1 MHRQVSGVLVAI
13 ALLLAPLAH
22 AAIQSSDWAAAGSMH
37 TVRHAHTATVLAT
50 GKVLVVGGW
59 DTSNVLATAE
69 LYDPVSGAWTA
80 TGSLHVARASHTAT
94 LLPSGEVLVAG
105 GMDGASANLSGAELY
120 DPASGTWTATGS
132 LNDARG
138 FGFTATLLPAGKV
151 LVVGGLLLGTSN
163 GFLNSAEI
171 YDRESG
177 VWTATG
183 PLNAARE
190 AHSATLLS
198 SGKVLITGGCNNY
211 CDTKLNSAEV
221 YDPSAGT
228 WTSTGSM
235 STGRVL
241 HTATRLLSG
250 KVLVAGGYLGNGN
263 FLAGAELYDP
273 TSGVWTP
280 TGSLHT
286 ARDQHVAISLPSGA
300 VLVAAGNYNAGP
312 VPGQEQYYPSVYYSA
327 ALASAEIY
335 DPTLGT
341 WVETSSLSTRRAGPT
356 ASLLTNG
363 NVLVSGGL
371 IDSSFTTGPNT
382 PLASAELYDVIFA
395 SGFELP

>member
-1 MHRQVSGVLVAI
+1 MRRHVSGIFVAM
-13 ALLLAPLAH
+13 ALLLAPMVH
-22 AAIQSSDWAAAGSMH
+22 AAIPSSYWAATGSMN
-37 TVRHAHTATVLAT
+37 TARRGHTATVLAT
-50 GKVLVVGGW
+50 GKVLVVGGS
-59 DTSNVLATAE
+59 DNSNVLATAE

-80 TGSLHVARASHTAT
+80 TGSLHIARSSHTAT

-105 GMDGASANLSGAELY
+105 GMDGASASLSGAELY

-138 FGFTATLLPAGKV
+138 FGFTATLLSSGKV
-151 LVVGGLLLGTSN
+151 LVAGGLLLGTSN

-171 YDRESG
+171 YDPDSG

-183 PLNAARE
+183 SLNIARE
-190 AHSATLLS
+190 AHEATLLS

-211 CDTKLNSAEV
+211 CYTKLNSVEV

-228 WTSTGSM
+228 WATTGSM

-250 KVLVAGGYLGNGN
+250 TVLVAGGYLGDGN

-273 TSGVWTP
+273 ASGVWTA

-286 ARDQHVAISLPSGA
+286 ARDQHVAIPLPSGA
-300 VLVAAGNYNAGP
+300 VLVAAGNYNGGPVAGP
-312 VPGQEQYYPSVYYSA
+312 EHYYPSVYDSA
-327 ALASAEIY
+327 VLASAEIF
-335 DPTLGT
+335 DPTRGI
-341 WVETSSLSTRRAGPT
+341 WVETSSLLTPRAGPT
-356 ASLLTNG
+356 ASLLPNG

-371 IDSSFTTGPNT
+371 IDTPVLNT